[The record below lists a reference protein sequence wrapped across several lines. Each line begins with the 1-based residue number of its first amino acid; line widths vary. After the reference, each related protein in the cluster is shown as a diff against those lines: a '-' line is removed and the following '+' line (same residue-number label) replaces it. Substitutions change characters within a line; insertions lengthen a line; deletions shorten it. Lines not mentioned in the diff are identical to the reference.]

1 MSEGTKGQIQP
12 PKKEGLKK
20 EDPKKTIEVSKEDP
34 TILELKKMFSQFLK
48 SNSETQASNRADINE
63 LKEAIKAINRSSS
76 QSPIGSES
84 MKTPLPVRSRGSRR
98 SSMFFGISQL
108 PSTPQHTD
116 TLLIDTPFKSNIQVL
131 QADIVYDKELKVSS
145 FEGLQYLARQL
156 QLLSSKYPGRE
167 IKMAHMVSYNLR
179 PHVVASWN
187 SSRYRES
194 LITGLES
201 NEIMVEDWLSLSN
214 SEVQAILVEAARP
227 RTKELYSKELILFL
241 GKGIP
246 QTPSITTENF
256 SSTFYAPLMKSLT
269 DLHHLHDLMSEE
281 TSNHSTNKSKIPV
294 QGYGT
299 RDSPGQIALWLI
311 SLGTQKE
318 SILQWLS
325 KDELVKHKTIESSV
339 KFIRARLMEGRA
351 QSEARQ
357 DFDAKL
363 TPIRYEDLRYTQGES
378 HTRHQISPATRPPF
392 TTPRKNDLRQQSNFS
407 SIELS
412 AQQTTTVPGNET
424 DEDKDDENTPR
435 NMTDD
440 REFSNDTNAEIAND
454 DYLLAISTDQHRSRS
469 AVSATFRGFCSEAF
483 VYGKCARQNS
493 GCTFDHS
500 TAGQERC
507 INSFTLLAKRELQ
520 QHGQLE
526 PWSSPKQEASNNLKT
541 NNAHGLKNTS
551 SSTFHGATKPS
562 FLPTSTRP
570 YQK

>member
-1 MSEGTKGQIQP
+1 ME
-12 PKKEGLKK
+12 
-20 EDPKKTIEVSKEDP
+20 
-34 TILELKKMFSQFLK
+34 
-48 SNSETQASNRADINE
+48 
-63 LKEAIKAINRSSS
+63 
-76 QSPIGSES
+76 
-84 MKTPLPVRSRGSRR
+84 TPLPVRSRGSRK

-108 PSTPQHTD
+108 PSTPQLTD

-145 FEGLQYLARQL
+145 LEGLQYLARQL

-187 SSRYRES
+187 SYRYRES

-339 KFIRARLMEGRA
+339 KFIRTRLMEGRA

-378 HTRHQISPATRPPF
+378 HTRHQIPTPSRPPF
-392 TTPRKNDLRQQSNFS
+392 ITPRKNDQTHSN
-407 SIELS
+407 
-412 AQQTTTVPGNET
+412 P
-424 DEDKDDENTPR
+424 
-435 NMTDD
+435 
-440 REFSNDTNAEIAND
+440 
-454 DYLLAISTDQHRSRS
+454 
-469 AVSATFRGFCSEAF
+469 
-483 VYGKCARQNS
+483 
-493 GCTFDHS
+493 
-500 TAGQERC
+500 
-507 INSFTLLAKRELQ
+507 
-520 QHGQLE
+520 
-526 PWSSPKQEASNNLKT
+526 
-541 NNAHGLKNTS
+541 
-551 SSTFHGATKPS
+551 
-562 FLPTSTRP
+562 
-570 YQK
+570 

>member
-1 MSEGTKGQIQP
+1 
-12 PKKEGLKK
+12 
-20 EDPKKTIEVSKEDP
+20 
-34 TILELKKMFSQFLK
+34 
-48 SNSETQASNRADINE
+48 
-63 LKEAIKAINRSSS
+63 
-76 QSPIGSES
+76 
-84 MKTPLPVRSRGSRR
+84 
-98 SSMFFGISQL
+98 
-108 PSTPQHTD
+108 
-116 TLLIDTPFKSNIQVL
+116 
-131 QADIVYDKELKVSS
+131 
-145 FEGLQYLARQL
+145 
-156 QLLSSKYPGRE
+156 
-167 IKMAHMVSYNLR
+167 MVSYNLR

-187 SSRYRES
+187 SHRYRES

-201 NEIMVEDWLSLSN
+201 NEVMVEDWLSLSN

-246 QTPSITTENF
+246 QTPSINTDNF

-294 QGYGT
+294 AGYGT

-325 KDELVKHKTIESSV
+325 KDELVKHKTLEASV
-339 KFIRARLMEGRA
+339 KFIRSRLMEGRA

-378 HTRHQISPATRPPF
+378 HTRHQISTPSRPPF
-392 TTPRKNDLRQQSNFS
+392 TTPRNNNQRQQSTFS
-407 SIELS
+407 SLELS
-412 AQQTTTVPGNET
+412 TQQTSITSDNTNT
-424 DEDKDDENTPR
+424 DEDIENDPAPTNITEDQEFPNDSNR
-435 NMTDD
+435 VTTDD
-440 REFSNDTNAEIAND
+440 DF
-454 DYLLAISTDQHRSRS
+454 LLAISTDQHRSRA
-469 AVSATFRGFCSEAF
+469 AVSATFRGYCSEAF
-483 VYGKCARQNS
+483 VYGKCTRQNS

-500 TAGQERC
+500 AAGQERC
-507 INSFTLLAKRELQ
+507 IQSFTLLAKRELQ

-526 PWSSPKQEASNNLKT
+526 PWSSPKQEPTSNLKT
-541 NNAHGLKNTS
+541 SHSNGFKTSNSMNLHGS
-551 SSTFHGATKPS
+551 TKPTFS
-562 FLPTSTRP
+562 SNSIRQ

>member
-1 MSEGTKGQIQP
+1 M
-12 PKKEGLKK
+12 
-20 EDPKKTIEVSKEDP
+20 
-34 TILELKKMFSQFLK
+34 
-48 SNSETQASNRADINE
+48 
-63 LKEAIKAINRSSS
+63 
-76 QSPIGSES
+76 
-84 MKTPLPVRSRGSRR
+84 
-98 SSMFFGISQL
+98 
-108 PSTPQHTD
+108 
-116 TLLIDTPFKSNIQVL
+116 L
-131 QADIVYDKELKVSS
+131 QADLVYDKELKVSS
-145 FEGLQYLARQL
+145 LEGLQYLARQL

-187 SSRYRES
+187 SHRYRES

-201 NEIMVEDWLSLSN
+201 NEVMVEDWLSLSN

-246 QTPSITTENF
+246 QTPSISTDNF

-299 RDSPGQIALWLI
+299 RDCPGQIALWLI

-412 AQQTTTVPGNET
+412 AQQTTTVSGNET
-424 DEDKDDENTPR
+424 DEDKDDENTPT
-435 NMTDD
+435 NTTEDQ
-440 REFSNDTNAEIAND
+440 EFSNDTNAEIAND

-500 TAGQERC
+500 AAGQERC

-541 NNAHGLKNTS
+541 YNAHGLKNTS
-551 SSTFHGATKPS
+551 STTFHGATKPS
-562 FLPTSTRP
+562 FLPTSTSP